1 MTYMLVLGSRFQ
13 THTKENKTMTEQT
26 RTCATCTE
34 NDGGLCDLKGI
45 LVEDDDTCEKWSN
58 KQADW
63 REHMLHTFL
72 AGH

>member
-1 MTYMLVLGSRFQ
+1 
-13 THTKENKTMTEQT
+13 MTEQT
-26 RTCATCTE
+26 RICATCTE

-45 LVEDDDTCEKWSN
+45 LIEGDDTCERWSN